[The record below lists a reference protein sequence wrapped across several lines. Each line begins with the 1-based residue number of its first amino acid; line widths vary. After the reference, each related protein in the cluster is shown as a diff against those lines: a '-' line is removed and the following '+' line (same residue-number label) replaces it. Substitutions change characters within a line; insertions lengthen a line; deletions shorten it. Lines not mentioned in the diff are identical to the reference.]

1 MDESNPEVDSM
12 NKQNG
17 TRRRYKVRRL
27 GLFHHFTWSCATR
40 FRMMLSSMRAT
51 GGAMV
56 TECWVFTE
64 RGDVGGEGAGW
75 RGRTVSWGAWWI
87 HLLGVVQAGRYTCV
101 RQIVGCYIRRANA
114 GRCYAP
120 LPSLG
125 SEGLVIIR
133 STVGRALS
141 TSQIT
146 SIEFC
151 ILALLNCYDKYL
163 LDSRR
168 V

>member
-1 MDESNPEVDSM
+1 MDESNPDVDSM

-17 TRRRYKVRRL
+17 TSRRYKVRRL

-56 TECWVFTE
+56 AECWVFTE
-64 RGDVGGEGAGW
+64 RGDVGGQGSEGG
-75 RGRTVSWGAWWI
+75 GRPVSWVAWWI

-101 RQIVGCYIRRANA
+101 RQLVGCYIRRANA
-114 GRCYAP
+114 GRCYTP

-125 SEGLVIIR
+125 SEGLVIIQ

-141 TSQIT
+141 RSQIT
-146 SIEFC
+146 SIGSY
-151 ILALLNCYDKYL
+151 ILALLSY
-163 LDSRR
+163 
-168 V
+168 